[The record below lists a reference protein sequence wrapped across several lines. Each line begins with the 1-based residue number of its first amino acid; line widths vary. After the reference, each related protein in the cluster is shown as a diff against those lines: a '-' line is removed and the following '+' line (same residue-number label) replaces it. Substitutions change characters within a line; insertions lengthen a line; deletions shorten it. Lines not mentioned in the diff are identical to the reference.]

1 MVSPIRS
8 RALWMFPRLFF
19 AELIV
24 MGTQG
29 LTERD
34 RFIRRRTVKRAVLAA
49 PCPVVSIRAAA

>member
-1 MVSPIRS
+1 
-8 RALWMFPRLFF
+8 MFPRLFF

-34 RFIRRRTVKRAVLAA
+34 RFIRGRTVKRVVLSA